1 MSMQLEIDKIL
12 PELREKGVFVIP
24 SFIEGALL
32 DDLNNEFNYLLNEP
46 EAEWIKDH
54 PNLST
59 AKFLE
64 KEKIIDKYQCTK
76 RFFSGAGMQD
86 LIDAYFENRNIQAN
100 TKIWVIK
107 DTEKI
112 THIAQDLHFD
122 ISRTLKYFLYLN
134 DVTEENGAFRC
145 IPGSHNSITK
155 GIRIKFRDEINYNNR
170 HLSRVK
176 EQEGKSMCVE
186 GKAGTLIIF
195 DTNVLHQAGF
205 CSKGHRKIMRGQSSI
220 YEYDYTKKG
229 FLARIKN
236 IFVKR

>member
-1 MSMQLEIDKIL
+1 MLEK
-12 PELREKGVFVIP
+12 
-24 SFIEGALL
+24 
-32 DDLNNEFNYLLNEP
+32 LNTEFSHILNEP

-54 PNLST
+54 PDLTT

-64 KEKIIDKYQCTK
+64 REKIIDKYPFTK
-76 RFFSGAGMQD
+76 LFFSSTGMQD
-86 LIDAYFENRNIQAN
+86 LIDAYFANRNIQAN
-100 TKIWVIK
+100 TKIWAIK

-155 GIRIKFRDEINYNNR
+155 GIRIRYKDEINYNNR

-176 EQEGKSMCVE
+176 EQEGESMCVE

-205 CSKGHRKIMRGQSSI
+205 CSKGYRKIMRGQSSI
-220 YEYDYTKKG
+220 YEYDYSEKG
-229 FLARIKN
+229 FLKRIKN